1 MTEKQEEL
9 NTRRRDFSLLQLP
22 GQPMMMHM
30 GTSHLID
37 DLWNEIVK
45 LQEELDKL

>member
-22 GQPMMMHM
+22 GQPMMMPM
-30 GTSHLID
+30 GTSRLID
-37 DLWNEIVK
+37 DLWAEIVE
-45 LQEELDKL
+45 LQKELEDD